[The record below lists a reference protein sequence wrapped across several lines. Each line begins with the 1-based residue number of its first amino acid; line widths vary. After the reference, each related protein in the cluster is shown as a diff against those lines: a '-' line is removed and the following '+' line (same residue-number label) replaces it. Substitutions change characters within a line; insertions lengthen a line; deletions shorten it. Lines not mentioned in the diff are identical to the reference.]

1 MKLVNKS
8 IAVLLVL
15 AVCIPVT
22 AVFAKGNFD
31 YITVKGPGLQG
42 ELNLTNPELTT
53 DFFVFADFSQG
64 AIDAPA
70 NPGEGY
76 EITRVFVV
84 TENNKPTP
92 TAFDQ
97 LYYYPYEDN
106 GYVYYV
112 GLASGSSEYD
122 GKWYVANPAADAPFR
137 AALAER
143 ARINWIPF
151 AVLVVILGA
160 FAFAYYKKPKQG

>member
-8 IAVLLVL
+8 IAVLIIL
-15 AVCIPVT
+15 ALFVPV
-22 AVFAKGNFD
+22 ADVFAKGNFD
-31 YITVKGPGLQG
+31 YIIVKGPGLQG

-64 AIDAPA
+64 AIDPPA
-70 NPGEGY
+70 NPGQGY

-84 TENNKPTP
+84 TENNKPNP

-97 LYYYPYEDN
+97 LYYYPYTDS

-112 GLASGSSEYD
+112 GLANGSSEYD
-122 GKWYVANPAADAPFR
+122 GKWYAANPSADAPFR

-143 ARINWIPF
+143 ARINWAPF
-151 AVLVVILGA
+151 AVLVVILGV
-160 FAFAYYKKPKQG
+160 FLFAYYKKPEQE